1 MTRLSPPFAG
11 NNKNESPAY
20 YDIIGDYEL
29 IEASFAQQYGI
40 RLRREED
47 MSWDEF
53 ATLLAGLNGETPL
66 GHIVSIRS
74 ENDKERLKH
83 FTPEERKIRNEWRSK
98 HRKVVTDKAELD
110 KAFAGFEAMFKSI
123 GKEGNNGR

>member
-1 MTRLSPPFAG
+1 M
-11 NNKNESPAY
+11 
-20 YDIIGDYEL
+20 

-40 RLRREED
+40 RLRNEND

-53 ATLLAGLNGETPL
+53 ATLLSGLNGETPL

-83 FTPEERKIRNEWRSK
+83 FTPEERKIRSEWRAK
-98 HRKVVTDKAELD
+98 HKKIMCNKVELD
-110 KAFAGFEAMFKSI
+110 KALTGFHSMFKAMAE
-123 GKEGNNGR
+123 KEG